1 MLICRCWAT
10 QGTRASSTELQW
22 TAPQSASPLRASWT
36 RLWVP
41 QWRLLRSSSPTS
53 GRKFTDLSHG
63 WSISLMHTSSIL
75 PMEARGTSGSSNER
89 VLNKPSFI
97 IIRNKILLQ
106 PASRCLKCFLKKH
119 PSRVTYRRSPDI
131 FRANFFFPRSW
142 EGLHRSR
149 GWQADKPNFMLGD
162 SITHRGWGF

>member
-1 MLICRCWAT
+1 MCLIQTALKDWVNLLCLTQFLSPMLICRCWAT

-22 TAPQSASPLRASWT
+22 TAPQSASPLRVSWT

-53 GRKFTDLSHG
+53 GRKSTDLSHG

-89 VLNKPSFI
+89 VLYKPSFI

-106 PASRCLKCFLKKH
+106 PARRCLSVHQML
-119 PSRVTYRRSPDI
+119 PPTTPISRDLPT
-131 FRANFFFPRSW
+131 
-142 EGLHRSR
+142 
-149 GWQADKPNFMLGD
+149 
-162 SITHRGWGF
+162 